1 MRATLDVEGHEIV
14 VTHRERVLAP
24 ETGFTKGDL
33 VAYYASVG
41 AAMVPH
47 LARRP
52 LMLGRWPS
60 GVHERG
66 WGQFECRGRPE
77 WMSAFELH
85 MRDGRVVET
94 CVVDDVAS
102 LVWLANQGVLEFHP
116 FLARAEAFDRP
127 TAMVFDLDPGAPAG
141 LVECAQVA
149 LRLRDVLAA
158 VGLISYVKGSGSIGM
173 HVVVPLNTP
182 VTYAETKS
190 FARAVATLLAHE
202 DPARVVDVMTRAR
215 RSGKVFVDWAQND
228 ERKQNIAPY
237 SLRAAAG
244 VPVSAPITWEEAAS
258 ADHTRFGPR
267 EVLDRVR
274 DRGDVFAQVPTMRQQ
289 LPRLHA

>member
-1 MRATLDVEGHEIV
+1 
-14 VTHRERVLAP
+14 
-24 ETGFTKGDL
+24 
-33 VAYYASVG
+33 
-41 AAMVPH
+41 
-47 LARRP
+47 
-52 LMLGRWPS
+52 
-60 GVHERG
+60 
-66 WGQFECRGRPE
+66 
-77 WMSAFELH
+77 MSAFELH

-158 VGLISYVKGSGSIGM
+158 VGLESFVKVSGSIGM

-182 VTYAETKS
+182 VTYEETKS

-258 ADHTRFGPR
+258 VDRTRFGPR